1 MSATRGRWSGPTRTP
16 GDSVLAGD
24 QQGLFVIHAVLLHN
38 GNVLWFSGHVE
49 FADYLA
55 ESWVWDPTRP
65 ISTAFRVRFPTGT
78 DIFCCHHVVLED
90 GRVLTAGGAS
100 AHPDHGT
107 GIKAIS
113 VFNTANPAWEKIGE
127 MREARWYPTLVTLED
142 GRILAFSG
150 RLEQDP
156 AAAPGT
162 PRGIAA
168 TVELF
173 NPPFRGPGYRTQD
186 VALTAPHA
194 MALHTYP
201 GLHLVRGGK
210 IFYSGTT
217 WRYEP
222 LLASPT
228 GPVGTFSFRVTGPAA
243 GTWLNE
249 GVSPAMN
256 LREEGTSVLLPPAQD
271 GKILLIGGTRAVG
284 HADTFTG
291 PAAGSNPRSAEILD
305 TRASPPSWSPAGPSG
320 QTSFPRINASAVL
333 LPDGTVFIVG
343 GHNSHKWAPTTP
355 PSLPRQASEPADFPD
370 PHHPAHTTPRFTG
383 TSAFSLAAEIFDPV
397 SNTFSTM
404 ASMGDP
410 RTYHSACLLLPDGR
424 VVCAGGVHPT
434 APPEI
439 TPAGGTI
446 PLNLKTMELFQPTYF
461 FRGPRPKITRV
472 LSLEGPQLR
481 YGGTCVVE
489 TPDAARID
497 QVILMRPGA
506 MTHHTDSEQ
515 RLVTLGFTR
524 GAGKLDV
531 QVVSDPTLAPPGFY
545 MLWIVDDQRRPC
557 ERASFVRLS
566 PRRVRVRTARCEF
579 PRSEVEAL
587 LGGGATASFQ
597 DALTAE
603 VSGFFPDELGIATA
617 TPSAAELAALA
628 PAITFTHPDGSPVP
642 GLAATPRQ
650 LFVEDANLP
659 AGQRQRFTFSY
670 ALDFSGLEA
679 FGKAVP
685 SGEIPIQPVRVR
697 AEKEGFLGES
707 ELTLF
712 GDVYQRVVVTL
723 RRTTGDRFV
732 SVKEIELTG
741 PCESREETDSTVFV
755 SSLPG
760 GSLRAHL
767 SILSDQ
773 IDVEA

>member
-1 MSATRGRWSGPTRTP
+1 MSATQGRWSGPTRTP
-16 GDSVLAGD
+16 GDSLVSGD
-24 QQGLFVIHAVLLHN
+24 RQGLFVIHAILLN
-38 GNVLWFSGHVE
+38 TGNILWFSGHVE
-49 FADYLA
+49 LSEYLA

-65 ISTAFRVRFPTGT
+65 INTAVRVPFPAGT

-100 AHPDHGT
+100 AHPNHGT

-113 VFNTANPAWEKIGE
+113 VFNTANPGWEKIGD

-156 AAAPGT
+156 ARGPAT

-173 NPPFRGPGYRTQD
+173 NPPFRGPGYQTQNL
-186 VALTAPHA
+186 ALTTPQT

-210 IFYSGTT
+210 IFYTGTT

-222 LLASPT
+222 ALASPP
-228 GPVGTFSFRVTGPAA
+228 GPVGTFSFRVTGPTA

-249 GVSPAMN
+249 GVSPALN

-271 GKILLIGGTRAVG
+271 GKILLIGGTRAIG

-291 PAAGSNPRSAEILD
+291 PAAGSNPRSAEILS
-305 TRASPPSWSPAGPSG
+305 TQASPLAWAPAGTG
-320 QTSFPRINASAVL
+320 QMNFPRINASAVL
-333 LPDGTVFIVG
+333 LPDSTVLIIG

-370 PHHPAHTTPRFTG
+370 PHHPVHTTPRFTG
-383 TSAFSLAAEIFDPV
+383 TSTFSLAAEIFDPV

-424 VVCAGGVHPT
+424 VVCAGGVNPT

-439 TPAGGTI
+439 TPGGVSI
-446 PLNLKTMELFQPTYF
+446 PLNQKTMEFFQPTYF
-461 FRGPRPKITRV
+461 FKGPRPRITRV
-472 LSLEGPQLR
+472 LSPEGPQLR

-497 QVILMRPGA
+497 KVILMRPGA
-506 MTHHTDSEQ
+506 MTHHTDTEQ
-515 RLVTLGFTR
+515 RLVELGVTR
-524 GAGKLDV
+524 GDGKLDV

-545 MLWIVDDQRRPC
+545 MLWIVDNQRLPC

-566 PRRVRVRTARCEF
+566 PRRVQARTARCEI
-579 PRSEVEAL
+579 PRGEVEAL
-587 LGGGATASFQ
+587 LGGGTLASLQ
-597 DALTAE
+597 DVLTAE
-603 VSGFFPDELGIATA
+603 VSGFFPDELGITTA
-617 TPSAAELAALA
+617 TPSPGELAALA
-628 PAITFTHPDGSPVP
+628 PAITFTRQDGSPVP
-642 GLAATPRQ
+642 GLAASPRQ

-659 AGQRQRFTFSY
+659 PGQRQRFTFSY
-670 ALDFSGLEA
+670 SLDFTGLEA
-679 FGKAVP
+679 FGTAGP

-707 ELTLF
+707 ALTLY
-712 GDVYQRVVVTL
+712 GDVFQRVIVTL
-723 RRTTGDRFV
+723 RRTAGDRFV
-732 SVKEIELTG
+732 SVKEIQLTG

-755 SSLPG
+755 SGLPG

-767 SILSDQ
+767 SVLSDQ
-773 IDVEA
+773 IHVDP